1 MFESMIFIFLLLVI
15 AFILSCLLLRRVQL
29 KKYRDMS
36 IDKLRNTYFV
46 AKSVNQAITTLIK
59 PVTSGLT
66 FIFSIPIAIIVIL
79 KVDAD
84 LVGMLFNGGLILLSV
99 LLIAGNLL
107 FCSSYS
113 ASLIE
118 IALKEKEGS
127 SRPIDNL

>member
-36 IDKLRNTYFV
+36 IAKLRNTYFV

>member
-1 MFESMIFIFLLLVI
+1 MFELMIFIFLLLVI
-15 AFILSCLLLRRVQL
+15 VFFNCWFLRRVQL

-36 IDKLRNTYFV
+36 ADKLRNTYFV

-66 FIFSIPIAIIVIL
+66 FIFSIPIAIIAIL

-84 LVGMLFNGGLILLSV
+84 LVGMLFNGALILILV
-99 LLIAGNLL
+99 FLTAGSLL
-107 FCSSYS
+107 FWSSYS

-118 IALKEKEGS
+118 IALKEKEGF
-127 SRPIDNL
+127 SRPMDDL

>member
-1 MFESMIFIFLLLVI
+1 MFELMIFIFLLLAIV
-15 AFILSCLLLRRVQL
+15 FFNCRLLRCVQL

-36 IDKLRNTYFV
+36 ADKLRNTYFV

-66 FIFSIPIAIIVIL
+66 FIFSIPIAIIAIL

-84 LVGMLFNGGLILLSV
+84 LVGMLFNGALILILV
-99 LLIAGNLL
+99 FLTAGSLL
-107 FCSSYS
+107 FWSSYS

-118 IALKEKEGS
+118 IALKEKEGF
-127 SRPIDNL
+127 SRPMDDL